1 MALTT
6 GTMSDNWLAGF
17 HDDQL
22 SALVADAIL
31 HNTDLRVGAARVEQA
46 LLYAKL
52 AGAGLLPVRR
62 PASPRAAARCPATA
76 PASQGA
82 VLNASWELDLWGRVR
97 YGRAAARADA
107 LAAAADFEYARQ
119 SIAALVARSWFLAI
133 EAGLQA
139 EIARGALRDNQALVR
154 LAEDRARIGVGNEE
168 DVFVARSSL
177 GTYED
182 ALRQIELSREQAIRA
197 LEILAGR
204 YPAAALTL
212 AATLPTAPETM
223 PAGLPSE
230 LLERRPDV
238 IAAERR
244 VAAAFNR
251 IGEAKAAR
259 LPRISLTA
267 GVSSISSELLVLKEQ
282 DNPIWNFGAGLVAPI
297 YKGGALKTQVEI
309 RTVEQKQAIAAYAG
323 VGLRAFGEVE
333 NALSAELAA
342 RDRERILAR
351 TLSDSQ
357 RALEIVQRQF
367 QVGSTDLRFVTQRQ
381 LALNSTQSAL
391 IRAQSEQRVQRVNLH
406 LALGGSFEDRS
417 QPAGARR
424 RPPPLRRRPM
434 APVPPGADPAS
445 GLFAHDLRD
454 LDALV
459 AVVVD
464 DHAILTGLDLGGRR
478 HRARAVPLLV
488 DLHLDHADL
497 VAGARLRVR
506 RAAAEEI
513 HRLIGDQHDL
523 ASAGRRLG
531 ARPPDRPR
539 LVGPVTVPTFRAF
552 RSAARNAGYPPNFK
566 PFSTGSRSRSDE

>member
-1 MALTT
+1 M
-6 GTMSDNWLAGF
+6 
-17 HDDQL
+17 
-22 SALVADAIL
+22 
-31 HNTDLRVGAARVEQA
+31 
-46 LLYAKL
+46 
-52 AGAGLLPVRR
+52 
-62 PASPRAAARCPATA
+62 
-76 PASQGA
+76 
-82 VLNASWELDLWGRVR
+82 LNASWELDLWGRVR

-251 IGEAKAAR
+251 VGEAKAAR
-259 LPRISLTA
+259 LPAILLTV
-267 GVSSISSELLVLKEQ
+267 GVSSISSDLIVLKDS
-282 DNPIWNFGAGLVAPI
+282 DNPIRNFGAGLVAPI
-297 YKGGALKTQVEI
+297 YRGGALKTQVEI
-309 RTVEQKQAIAAYAG
+309 RTVEQKQAVAAYAS

-357 RALEIVQRQF
+357 RALEDRAAPVPGRQH
-367 QVGSTDLRFVTQRQ
+367 GSAVRD
-381 LALNSTQSAL
+381 AAAA
-391 IRAQSEQRVQRVNLH
+391 RAQLH
-406 LALGGSFEDRS
+406 AVGADPRAVRAARAAGEPDLALGGSFEDRS
-417 QPAGARR
+417 QPAGQAPATPPPPPAPSARR
-424 RPPPLRRRPM
+424 LMVPGPLG
-434 APVPPGADPAS
+434 AILVLPG
-445 GLFAHDLRD
+445 LVAHDLRD
-454 LDALV
+454 SPRCA
-459 AVVVD
+459 
-464 DHAILTGLDLGGRR
+464 GLRSRR
-478 HRARAVPLLV
+478 RPRHPHRA
-488 DLHLDHADL
+488 
-497 VAGARLRVR
+497 
-506 RAAAEEI
+506 
-513 HRLIGDQHDL
+513 
-523 ASAGRRLG
+523 
-531 ARPPDRPR
+531 
-539 LVGPVTVPTFRAF
+539 
-552 RSAARNAGYPPNFK
+552 
-566 PFSTGSRSRSDE
+566 